1 MFKKPNFTQ
10 TPNEFFDDIAKTL
23 KEGELRVLLVIMR
36 QTFGWG
42 NKEWDRISITQL
54 MEKTGMSRDAVIRST
69 KTLIEKELVVKHKE
83 GTKGEEKSW
92 YSLVVESP
100 SEFMNPIDD
109 SNNLDQSSK
118 KTPPSLLKRPTKETL
133 TKEKENIPGPSVPPP
148 PQASEITSLLRE
160 AIKKIKPDIK
170 MSSEE
175 SYAKVIRRMLTLD
188 NRSPELIKRV
198 IRWLPTNDFW
208 STVVLSANKFREQF
222 DKLELS
228 MHKGPSQGPSND
240 LQLVNRLKEYVSIHH
255 RNDVVVGPDYVDFC
269 NLRESC
275 YKVGEPAFREK
286 VLNGLRKIGVPIK

>member
-1 MFKKPNFTQ
+1 MGFIAPNYTQ
-10 TPNEFFDDIAKTL
+10 IPNDFLDKWL
-23 KEGELRVLLVIMR
+23 PELGLAETKVLLVIFR
-36 QTFGWG
+36 KTFGWH
-42 NKEWDRISITQL
+42 KHRDRISLGQLEKLTGLERRHIT
-54 MEKTGMSRDAVIRST
+54 KAT
-69 KTLIEKELVVKHKE
+69 KSLISKNLITKNVEGKKGEQQTFYEIVLIE
-83 GTKGEEKSW
+83 
-92 YSLVVESP
+92 
-100 SEFMNPIDD
+100 D
-109 SNNLDQSSK
+109 SNNLDQCPK
-118 KTPPSLLKRPTKETL
+118 KTPPSVPGTPTKETL
-133 TKEKENIPGPSVPPP
+133 TKEKENISGPSVPPP
-148 PQASEITSLLRE
+148 PQASEIVSLLRE
-160 AIKKIKPDIK
+160 AIQKTKPDIK

-198 IRWLPTNDFW
+198 IRWLPTSDFW

-240 LQLVNRLKEYVSIHH
+240 LQLVNRLKEYVSINH